1 MTEKKYCVYVHTNKA
16 NGKKYI
22 GITCRNPEVRWQNGQ
37 GYKRQPKFYAAIQ
50 KYGWG
55 WFCPRNIV

>member
-22 GITCRNPEVRWQNGQ
+22 GITCRNPEVRWRNGA
-37 GYKRQPKFYAAIQ
+37 GYKRHPKFYAAIQ
-50 KYGWG
+50 KYGWDG
-55 WFCPRNIV
+55 FTH